1 MRLYEFL
8 NDNPVFRGPY
18 PSIETTLGEA
28 TPDLIKYGRQQQTD
42 IHNQLNIAGDQ
53 KRGKVDPDDKDEEDW
68 NDLDYA
74 VDYTGG
80 GSRPLNHF
88 LHQHYRN
95 KYPKNQKFNSAKNVE
110 ALDRLIA
117 NHRLKHQLV
126 VYTGVKESPAD
137 AWLKYKAD
145 VTKPIRLHLPA
156 YTSTTTNINRAYE
169 FSEHEVVLRKRH
181 QPRNKNAPPE
191 EFGVQVLMI
200 TIPPGNPAASLK
212 KISDWPTEN
221 EIILPRGLDIEIDPR
236 PTVLKNNAHIWHT
249 QVVGHN
255 PVQIA
260 PPAN

>member
-1 MRLYEFL
+1 MRLYEFI
-8 NDNPVFRGPY
+8 NQHAIFRGPY

-28 TPDLIKYGRQQQTD
+28 NPDIIKYGKQQQKD
-42 IHNQLNIAGDQ
+42 LHNQLNIAGGQ
-53 KRGKVDPDDKDEEDW
+53 KRTKGDVWDKDQDEW

-74 VDYTGG
+74 VDYSGE
-80 GSRPLNHF
+80 SRGINHF

-95 KYPKNQKFNSAKNVE
+95 NLPKKQTWNSSKNIG
-110 ALDRLIA
+110 ALDRLIG
-117 NHRLKHQLV
+117 NHRLKSQLV
-126 VYTGVKESPAD
+126 VYSGVKESPAD

-156 YTSTTTNINRAYE
+156 YTSTTTNIERAYE
-169 FSEHEVVLRKRH
+169 FSDHDTVSRQRH
-181 QPRNKNAPPE
+181 QPRNKDAPADD
-191 EFGVQVLMI
+191 FGVQVLMI

-212 KISDWPTEN
+212 KISEWPHEN

-236 PTVLKNNAHIWHT
+236 PTILKNKAHIWHT

>member
-8 NDNPVFRGPY
+8 NKNPVFRGPY

-28 TPDLIKYGRQQQTD
+28 NPDIIKYGKKQQTD

-53 KRGKVDPDDKDEEDW
+53 KPTKDYDDKDEDEWKDV
-68 NDLDYA
+68 DYA
-74 VDYTGG
+74 VDYSGE
-80 GSRPLNHF
+80 SRPLNHF

-95 KYPKNQKFNSAKNVE
+95 KLPKNKDFNSTKHIE

-156 YTSTTTNINRAYE
+156 YTSTTTNIKRAYE

-181 QPRNKNAPPE
+181 QPRNADAPSE
-191 EFGVQVLMI
+191 EFGVQVLMM

-212 KISDWPTEN
+212 KISQWPHEN

-236 PTVLKNNAHIWHT
+236 PTVLKNNAHVWHT

-255 PVQIA
+255 PVQIV